1 MLTLSLLSNSVQS
14 LQEKIR
20 KIGFDL
26 AMIEKRGLQG
36 KDHLARR
43 LAHNL
48 LLDQLYELEKK
59 V

>member
-1 MLTLSLLSNSVQS
+1 MSNSVQS
-14 LQEKIR
+14 LQKKIR
-20 KIGFDL
+20 EIGFNL

-43 LAHNL
+43 IAHNL
-48 LLDQLYELEKK
+48 LLNQLYELEKK

>member
-1 MLTLSLLSNSVQS
+1 
-14 LQEKIR
+14 LQKKIR
-20 KIGFDL
+20 EIGFNL

-43 LAHNL
+43 IAHNL
-48 LLDQLYELEKK
+48 LLNQLYELEKK

>member
-1 MLTLSLLSNSVQS
+1 MSNSTKS
-14 LQEKIR
+14 LQKKVRE
-20 KIGFDL
+20 IGFNL
-26 AMIEKRGLQG
+26 AMIEKRGLRG

-48 LLDQLYELEKK
+48 LLNQLYELEKK

>member
-1 MLTLSLLSNSVQS
+1 MSNSAQS
-14 LQEKIR
+14 LQKKIR
-20 KIGFDL
+20 EIGFNL

-43 LAHNL
+43 IAHNL
-48 LLDQLYELEKK
+48 LLNQLYELEKK

>member
-1 MLTLSLLSNSVQS
+1 MSNSVQS

>member
-1 MLTLSLLSNSVQS
+1 MSNSVQS
-14 LQEKIR
+14 LQKKIR
-20 KIGFDL
+20 EIGFNL

-43 LAHNL
+43 IAHNL
-48 LLDQLYELEKK
+48 LLNQLYELEKR